1 MYSLPTKRHD
11 SSRTSFLKNT
21 KNTSRPSRGA
31 MLSDVCLVVVWA
43 ATIPGLMWLG
53 AAGGF

>member
-1 MYSLPTKRHD
+1 MSYTNNTAHRS
-11 SSRTSFLKNT
+11 SSRISKRSC
-21 KNTSRPSRGA
+21 KSRTRLTRGA

>member
-1 MYSLPTKRHD
+1 MSLKHRTRQTTKHAITG
-11 SSRTSFLKNT
+11 SYKSRSTLT
-21 KNTSRPSRGA
+21 RGN
-31 MLSDVCLVVVWA
+31 MLSDVCMVVVWA

>member
-1 MYSLPTKRHD
+1 MNTNHARHCHSHRHSIKKFQKNNRSL
-11 SSRTSFLKNT
+11 
-21 KNTSRPSRGA
+21 SRGT

>member
-1 MYSLPTKRHD
+1 MAYTG
-11 SSRTSFLKNT
+11 KNT
-21 KNTSRPSRGA
+21 HAASARRRISDRKPPATLTRGT

-43 ATIPGLMWLG
+43 ASIPGLMWLG

>member
-1 MYSLPTKRHD
+1 MTKTHTTQNNQHGTNRRGTRKNRGSL
-11 SSRTSFLKNT
+11 
-21 KNTSRPSRGA
+21 SRGT
-31 MLSDVCLVVVWA
+31 MVSDVFLVVVWA

>member
-1 MYSLPTKRHD
+1 MPYINHTAHRSA
-11 SSRTSFLKNT
+11 SRRSIRTRKTRTTLT
-21 KNTSRPSRGA
+21 RGA
-31 MLSDVCLVVVWA
+31 MLSDICLVVVWA